1 MAELFEQ
8 GQTLEIIDG
17 DLGTLDQF
25 SLANIME
32 FVQKKKAENSEL
44 VVITVL
50 GPQSTGKSTLLNH
63 LFGAKFHVSD
73 GRCTKGLNA
82 MLVTTDLEDAK
93 QVLILDSEG
102 LFSIEKDN
110 AKYDRNLVIFC
121 FAISNFVLINM
132 KGELDTAIQSIL
144 NEAINASALM

>member
-1 MAELFEQ
+1 
-8 GQTLEIIDG
+8 
-17 DLGTLDQF
+17 
-25 SLANIME
+25 
-32 FVQKKKAENSEL
+32 
-44 VVITVL
+44 
-50 GPQSTGKSTLLNH
+50 
-63 LFGAKFHVSD
+63 
-73 GRCTKGLNA
+73 